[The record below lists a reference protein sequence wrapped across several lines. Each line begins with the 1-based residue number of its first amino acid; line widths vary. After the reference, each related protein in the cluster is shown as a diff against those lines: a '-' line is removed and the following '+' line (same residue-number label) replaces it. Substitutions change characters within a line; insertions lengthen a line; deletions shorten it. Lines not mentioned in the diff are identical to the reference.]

1 MASDGVRRSAV
12 AALFALTV
20 LAGCTAA
27 GPVRPSH
34 PELVALVEDGDA
46 LALSDALEALIAAGL
61 ATLADR
67 QYAWAVVRTQD
78 ADTAAAAFARAAITG
93 RVVQEQGLRAAKLV
107 GDVEE
112 YARRSRALDPH
123 FRDGAATRLLGT
135 LYVIAPATL
144 LDHGDSETG
153 LELLEQLT
161 VQHPDVPENHLR
173 LAEAYVT
180 LHDPDPARPHLCF
193 SLAHGSALRP
203 DDLALLR
210 GLIEEVGSLTCDPP
224 ASRRRAGRGTG
235 TIAPPVGPA
244 QTPLSCPAR
253 TRQLPVG
260 PSDATVRVA
269 KPR

>member
-12 AALFALTV
+12 AALFALAV

-27 GPVRPSH
+27 RPVRPAH

-67 QYAWAVVRTQD
+67 QYAWAIVRTQH

-107 GDVEE
+107 ADVEE

-153 LELLEQLT
+153 LQLLEQLT
-161 VQHPDVPENHLR
+161 AQHPDVPENHLR

-180 LHDPDPARPHLCF
+180 LRDHDPARPHLCF
-193 SLAHGSALRP
+193 CLARRTALRP
-203 DDLALLR
+203 DEQALLR
-210 GLIEEVGSLTCDPP
+210 GLIEEAGSLTCDPP
-224 ASRRRAGRGTG
+224 ADGVGPGAEQDPQRRRQGGE
-235 TIAPPVGPA
+235 
-244 QTPLSCPAR
+244 
-253 TRQLPVG
+253 
-260 PSDATVRVA
+260 TV
-269 KPR
+269 

>member
-1 MASDGVRRSAV
+1 MASDGVRRSAA
-12 AALFALTV
+12 AALIALAV

-46 LALSDALEALIAAGL
+46 LALSDALEELIAAGL
-61 ATLADR
+61 ATLTDR
-67 QYAWAVVRTQD
+67 QYAWAIVSKQH

-153 LELLEQLT
+153 LELLKQLT
-161 VQHPDVPENHLR
+161 AQHPDVPENHLR

-180 LHDPDPARPHLCF
+180 LHDPDPACPHLCF
-193 SLAHGSALRP
+193 CLAHPTALRP
-203 DDLALLR
+203 DDLALLK
-210 GLIEEVGSLTCDPP
+210 GLIEETGSLTCDPP
-224 ASRRRAGRGTG
+224 ADG
-235 TIAPPVGPA
+235 VG
-244 QTPLSCPAR
+244 S
-253 TRQLPVG
+253 
-260 PSDATVRVA
+260 SDAAVPVA

>member
-12 AALFALTV
+12 AALFALAV

-27 GPVRPSH
+27 RPVRPSH
-34 PELVALVEDGDA
+34 PELAALVEDGDA
-46 LALSDALEALIAAGL
+46 LALSDALEALIAAGI

-67 QYAWAVVRTQD
+67 QYAWAIVSKQQ

-107 GDVEE
+107 ADVEK

-123 FRDGAATRLLGT
+123 FRGGAATRLLGT

-161 VQHPDVPENHLR
+161 VQHPDVPDNHLR

-180 LHDPDPARPHLCF
+180 LRDHKPARPHLCF
-193 SLAHGSALRP
+193 CLAHPTALRR
-203 DDLALLR
+203 DDQALLK
-210 GLIEEVGSLTCDPP
+210 GLIEEAGPLACYRP
-224 ASRRRAGRGTG
+224 AGG
-235 TIAPPVGPA
+235 VGP
-244 QTPLSCPAR
+244 P
-253 TRQLPVG
+253 
-260 PSDATVRVA
+260 DATVPVA

>member
-1 MASDGVRRSAV
+1 MASDGVRRNAV
-12 AALFALTV
+12 AALFALAV

-34 PELVALVEDGDA
+34 PELVAVVEDGDA

-67 QYAWAVVRTQD
+67 QYAWAIVSTQD

-107 GDVEE
+107 ADVEK

-123 FRDGAATRLLGT
+123 FRDGAATRMLGT

-161 VQHPDVPENHLR
+161 AQHPDVAENHLR

-180 LHDPDPARPHLCF
+180 LHDSDPARPHLCF
-193 SLAHGSALRP
+193 CLAHASALGS

-210 GLIEEVGSLTCDPP
+210 GLIEEAGSLACDPP
-224 ASRRRAGRGTG
+224 ARR
-235 TIAPPVGPA
+235 
-244 QTPLSCPAR
+244 
-253 TRQLPVG
+253 
-260 PSDATVRVA
+260 
-269 KPR
+269 

>member
-1 MASDGVRRSAV
+1 MASDGVRRSAA
-12 AALFALTV
+12 AALIALAV

-46 LALSDALEALIAAGL
+46 LALSDALEELIAAGL
-61 ATLADR
+61 ATLTDR
-67 QYAWAVVRTQD
+67 QYAWAIVSKQH

-153 LELLEQLT
+153 LELLKQLT
-161 VQHPDVPENHLR
+161 AQHPDVPENHLR

-193 SLAHGSALRP
+193 CLAHPTALRP
-203 DDLALLR
+203 DDLALLK
-210 GLIEEVGSLTCDPP
+210 GLIEETGSLTCDPP
-224 ASRRRAGRGTG
+224 ADG
-235 TIAPPVGPA
+235 VG
-244 QTPLSCPAR
+244 S
-253 TRQLPVG
+253 
-260 PSDATVRVA
+260 SDAAVPVA
-269 KPR
+269 KLR

>member
-1 MASDGVRRSAV
+1 MASDGVRRRAV
-12 AALFALTV
+12 AALFALAL

-27 GPVRPSH
+27 RPVRPSH

-46 LALSDALEALIAAGL
+46 LALSDALEELIAAGR

-67 QYAWAVVRTQD
+67 QYAWTIVRTQD

-93 RVVQEQGLRAAKLV
+93 RVVQEEGLRAAKLV

-112 YARRSRALDPH
+112 YARRSRALDPK

-144 LDHGDSETG
+144 LHHGDSETG
-153 LELLEQLT
+153 LEVLEQLT
-161 VQHPDVPENHLR
+161 AQHPDVPENHLR

-193 SLAHGSALRP
+193 SLAHATALRP

-210 GLIEEVGSLTCDPP
+210 GLIEEVGSLTCDPS
-224 ASRRRAGRGTG
+224 AGRRRAGRGT
-235 TIAPPVGPA
+235 
-244 QTPLSCPAR
+244 AR
-253 TRQLPVG
+253 R
-260 PSDATVRVA
+260 
-269 KPR
+269 